1 MRPSGA
7 VFKRL
12 LVPVDLSEKSS
23 AAVDIACRL
32 AAGNHGEVILL
43 HVIETIE
50 HLEFDELR
58 SFYTK
63 LEKNAATRLRSLADQ
78 AAHEDISIQVE
89 TVYGKRAASI
99 IEFAA
104 KRRVDVIVLN
114 SHRVQPG
121 SGIASLSYQVA
132 VLAACPVL
140 LLK

>member
-1 MRPSGA
+1 M
-7 VFKRL
+7 FKRI

-23 AAVDIACRL
+23 GAVDVGCRL
-32 AAGNHGEVILL
+32 AMVNHGQVILL

-50 HLEFDELR
+50 NLEFDELR
-58 SFYTK
+58 SFYNK
-63 LEKNAATRLRSLADQ
+63 LEKNAAEKLRQLADQ
-78 AAHEDISIQVE
+78 APLKGGSIQTE
-89 TVYGKRAASI
+89 TVYGKRAKNI

-104 KRRVDVIVLN
+104 KRRVDLIVLN

-121 SGIASLSYQVA
+121 SGFPSISYEVG